1 VPKHVEVKPEDLHI
15 SAATVDAHAD
25 TVRAR
30 HFDADGRMEAAQA
43 GIPAASVAALSSTV
57 TKWQGNTTTI
67 FGRMVEHAHGMR
79 RGAVAYVR
87 TDQSAETDLKHA
99 EQQIGEVDLG
109 L

>member
-1 VPKHVEVKPEDLHI
+1 
-15 SAATVDAHAD
+15 
-25 TVRAR
+25 
-30 HFDADGRMEAAQA
+30 MEAAQA

-57 TKWQGNTTTI
+57 TKWQGDTTAI
-67 FGRMVEHAHGMR
+67 FSRMVEHAHGMR
-79 RGAVAYVR
+79 RGAVAYVQ